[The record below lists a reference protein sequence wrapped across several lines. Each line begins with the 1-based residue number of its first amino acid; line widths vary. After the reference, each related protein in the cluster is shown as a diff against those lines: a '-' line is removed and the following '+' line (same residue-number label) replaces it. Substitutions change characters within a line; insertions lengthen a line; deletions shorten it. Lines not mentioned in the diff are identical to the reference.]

1 MTVDIARATI
11 IRKFT
16 NHRNHDL
23 AGSEKISDVKMYT
36 ALKDAAVA
44 LVDFKAFS
52 KGKALFKQ
60 RNMDAIIARRNVL
73 YNEALGD
80 GQDLPLVAA
89 FQKALKQLWNG
100 ADQDYWEHEAADEP
114 EDVHV

>member
-1 MTVDIARATI
+1 MTIDVARATI

-23 AGSEKISDVKMYT
+23 AGIEKISDVKMYN
-36 ALKDAAVA
+36 ALKEAATA

-60 RNMDAIIARRNVL
+60 RNMEAIISRRNDL
-73 YNEALGD
+73 YNTALAEEL
-80 GQDLPLVAA
+80 DLPLVAA
-89 FQKALKQLWNG
+89 FQKALKQLWNS
-100 ADQDYWEHEAADEP
+100 ADQDYWDQQAVDEP
-114 EDVHV
+114 EDVHM